1 VELTC
6 CPVAV
11 AFEAGGLLAIFG
23 DCDVVDPSTN
33 EDVEI
38 SPVGRSELV
47 PFEDEDEFSTATVVA
62 DSETVEFIRPFEVE
76 IDVPFSIETFET
88 DVEPVMVELIEG

>member
-1 VELTC
+1 LIC

-11 AFEAGGLLAIFG
+11 AFEASGLLAIFG
-23 DCDVVDPSTN
+23 DWDVVDPSTN

-47 PFEDEDEFSTATVVA
+47 PFEDEDEFPTATVVVA
-62 DSETVEFIRPFEVE
+62 NSETVEFIRPFDVE
-76 IDVPFSIETFET
+76 FDVPFSIETFEA
-88 DVEPVMVELIEG
+88 DVEPIMVELIKG